1 MFEHD
6 KSPSESEASPKM
18 PVLTVIATIL
28 VLFVFA
34 GLVGLTYYYGKD
46 LSSKPVGENG
56 ADQLRELRAQEQAI
70 LTSYRY
76 NEPTKSWQIPITSAM
91 DALVR
96 EGETKGKWETF
107 PKASVPTKK

>member
-56 ADQLRELRAQEQAI
+56 ADQLRELCAAGAGDPDQLSLQRADQVVANSHHQC
-70 LTSYRY
+70 
-76 NEPTKSWQIPITSAM
+76 NGCPG
-91 DALVR
+91 
-96 EGETKGKWETF
+96 EGR
-107 PKASVPTKK
+107 